1 MILTPQVLLNEDD
14 ITELESGNRILG
26 PPETKNVNRIKPNPT
41 AKLIPIFLDPGP
53 TEKKPNS
60 SSSSKRDNKKNRNGL
75 CLEITG
81 RVQHDRSELKYLQAD
96 PSSVIDGLH
105 VEDGGECSLDY
116 D

>member
-1 MILTPQVLLNEDD
+1 M
-14 ITELESGNRILG
+14 
-26 PPETKNVNRIKPNPT
+26 NRIKPNPT
-41 AKLIPIFLDPGP
+41 AKLVPIFLDPGP

-60 SSSSKRDNKKNRNGL
+60 SSSKKDNKKNRNGL

-96 PSSVIDGLH
+96 PKSDGKSWPSGNDGLH